1 MWSYG
6 HGGSYTAGCTPRVS
20 MCDLAYLNGI
30 SHYPLK
36 ICTVNIKNSLE
47 MGLLAN
53 FPLNVFLIMIKGQYN
68 RQLRL
73 VKNTL
78 TIKVS
83 YTQNASSHDG
93 SIRSKVFPA

>member
-20 MCDLAYLNGI
+20 MCDLAYLNSI

-36 ICTVNIKNSLE
+36 ICTVYKKQLD
-47 MGLLAN
+47 MGLLAV
-53 FPLNVFLIMIKGQYN
+53 NVFLIIMINGQYI

-73 VKNTL
+73 IKNTL

-93 SIRSKVFPA
+93 PIRSKVFPA